1 MEVKGLKLNRLL
13 SILIII
19 TLILANLVYAEYSV
33 LTESDALKSALENS
47 TNILKY
53 SNAIKLLERDYRQA
67 VISSRSMKKVLEMD
81 ERLSKLAIKT
91 TRTPEEEIEYQMLDS
106 MLSDYMSMQDRL
118 NLTISSELST
128 SNTEYMLNINR
139 NLLQSSKNNAII
151 ATYTAYNEL
160 SKTEASIRIKQALIS
175 NMENNFRAASLKYLQ
190 GKLSTKDINLIE
202 LNIQKTK
209 IELSKLLS
217 QKEKNVI
224 QIHKVIGVP
233 LDNRYSEYKNE
244 DVPDIITIDSLQKYI
259 DVALVNREDI
269 KNAKKFYEI
278 KQKEFEIT
286 KQYYYFETNV
296 NHKEALVELKS
307 AENALETTKLE
318 IQLQVMD
325 AFNRFETQLN
335 NLAKTKINFDLAET
349 KLKEMKSKHKL
360 GLITEYQLSS
370 AYIDHSQSHL
380 QYLSTTKDTWLAK
393 LSLDIVCG
401 IAVDKDL

>member
-13 SILIII
+13 SVLIII
-19 TLILANLVYAEYSV
+19 TLILGNLVYAEYSV
-33 LTESDALKSALENS
+33 LNESDALESALKNS
-47 TNILKY
+47 TDILEY

-81 ERLSKLAIKT
+81 ERLSQLATKT

-106 MLSDYMSMQDRL
+106 MLPDYMSMQDRL
-118 NLTISSELST
+118 NLAINSELST
-128 SNTEYMLNINR
+128 SNIEYILNINR

-160 SKTEASIRIKQALIS
+160 SKTEASIKIKQALIS
-175 NMENNFRAASLKYLQ
+175 NMENNFREANLKYSQ
-190 GKLSTKDINLIE
+190 GKISTKDINLIG
-202 LNIQKTK
+202 LNIQKAK
-209 IELSKLLS
+209 IELSKLRS
-217 QKEKNVI
+217 QKEKNII

-233 LDNRYSEYKNE
+233 LDSKYNEYKNE
-244 DVPDIITIDSLQKYI
+244 DVPEIITIDNLQKYI
-259 DVALVNREDI
+259 DLALVNREEI

-278 KQKEFEIT
+278 KQKEYEIT
-286 KQYYYFETNV
+286 KKYYYFETNV
-296 NHKEALVELKS
+296 NHKEALIELKS

-318 IQLQVMD
+318 LQLQVMD
-325 AFNRFETQLN
+325 TFNRFETQLN
-335 NLAKTKINFDLAET
+335 NLEKTKINFDLAEA

-370 AYIDHSQSHL
+370 AYVDHSQSHI
-380 QYLSTTKDTWLAK
+380 QYLNTTKDTWLAK
-393 LSLDIVCG
+393 LNLDIVCG